1 MSEIREFIDAYSVD
15 LIYLLEARRA
25 LLTHPLRGEYAFE
38 DLLNAS
44 FCRLFIVTVV
54 QAIEFMLN
62 AWQERDHIG
71 ILNKYFS
78 NQASNGDRVNALYS
92 AFQQAGINVDREV
105 FEDYLA
111 IKYLRNTIVHGRW
124 KNHEKEWLDLRGFPT
139 DVRKFTKE
147 HLDRVHHVYQNM
159 MFYIFLT
166 TVPSRQAPKPN
177 CLVRLK
183 EEMTRIRDEHGILR
197 LSDIN
202 RIFWQNLER
211 IDWLIYQDI
220 EKVVVSNEYNWT
232 RELSKEQIE
241 TLVRT
246 GKHKRLLFL
255 AAWRAGRNNHPLL
268 ARHRPLAND
277 ALVFWRKY
285 WEWAVLP
292 QGLDESRI
300 NQALRVLVSPDFP
313 VELPV
318 WSASGFLEKQ
328 DFDELLK
335 KAIPTAPWNTQELV
349 QALYTGKLAYQIF
362 PNATPLTLFA
372 VRLPI
377 VDPEN
382 VSVYCEEAKRARD
395 ALKLR
400 DAWYYC
406 VERHKR
412 FTNEDYDYDQYIQ
425 ICQEFK

>member
-71 ILNKYFS
+71 ILNNYFS

-220 EKVVVSNEYNWT
+220 EKVVVSDEYNWT

-268 ARHRPLAND
+268 ARHRSLAND

-292 QGLDESRI
+292 
-300 NQALRVLVSPDFP
+300 
-313 VELPV
+313 
-318 WSASGFLEKQ
+318 
-328 DFDELLK
+328 
-335 KAIPTAPWNTQELV
+335 
-349 QALYTGKLAYQIF
+349 
-362 PNATPLTLFA
+362 
-372 VRLPI
+372 
-377 VDPEN
+377 
-382 VSVYCEEAKRARD
+382 
-395 ALKLR
+395 
-400 DAWYYC
+400 
-406 VERHKR
+406 
-412 FTNEDYDYDQYIQ
+412 
-425 ICQEFK
+425 